1 MESLLFKNIKQLI
14 QIQEIGLTPIPGKMM
29 AQLPMLEHAW
39 LLVENGRIADYGEMS
54 SCPALNIETI
64 DASGKILMPSFVD
77 CHTHIVFASS
87 REEEFVM
94 KIQGKSYED
103 IAAAGGGILNSAT
116 KLRASSA
123 EELYQHA
130 SARLLQLMRLG
141 TGAIEIKS
149 GYGLNLE
156 SELKM
161 LRVIKRL
168 KANFDI
174 PIKATLLAA
183 HAIPEAY
190 KNNRLAY
197 IDLIINEII
206 PAVVK
211 EDLAVFIDV
220 FCEKGFFTVEETDR
234 ILKAGLAHGLRP
246 KIHANQLAISGG
258 VQVGVQNN
266 AISVDHLEEI
276 GEEELEVLSRSNT
289 IPVALPSCSFY
300 LGIPF
305 TPARRILDYNLPLAL
320 ASDYNPGS
328 TPSGNMNFI
337 FSLACI
343 KMKLLPEEAIH
354 AMTLNAA
361 CAMDVQKEVGSITR
375 GKRANLILTK
385 GIPSLAYLPYSFGEN
400 CIDNVFVKGKIMNFG
415 FCTI

>member
-77 CHTHIVFASS
+77 CHTHIVFAAS

-123 EELYQHA
+123 EELYQRA

-400 CIDNVFVKGKIMNFG
+400 CIDNVFVKGKIMNS
-415 FCTI
+415 TK

>member
-1 MESLLFKNIKQLI
+1 MKAILFKNIKQLL
-14 QIQEIGLTPIPGKMM
+14 QIQESGLLPVSGKKM
-29 AQLPMLEHAW
+29 AELPMLENAW
-39 LLVENGRIADYGEMS
+39 LLVEEGRIANYGTMKT
-54 SCPALNIETI
+54 CPELEVETI
-64 DASGKILMPSFVD
+64 DASGRILMPTFVD
-77 CHTHIVFASS
+77 CHTHIVFAAT

-94 KIQGKSYED
+94 KIQGKAYEE
-103 IAAAGGGILNSAT
+103 IAAAGGGILNSVR
-116 KLRASSA
+116 KLRNTTE
-123 EELYQHA
+123 EELYQDA
-130 SARLLQLMRLG
+130 AARLEGLIRLG

-168 KANFDI
+168 KADFDI
-174 PIKATLLAA
+174 PIKANLLAA
-183 HAIPEAY
+183 HAIPSEF
-190 KNNRLAY
+190 KNNRSGY

-211 EDLAVFIDV
+211 EGLADFIDV
-220 FCEKGFFTVEETDR
+220 FCEKGFFTVEETDY

-246 KIHANQLAISGG
+246 KIHANQLAVSGG
-258 VQVGVQNN
+258 VQVGVEND

-276 GEEELEVLSRSNT
+276 GEEELRVLVHSKT
-289 IPVALPSCSFY
+289 IPVGLPSCSFY
-300 LGIPF
+300 LGIPYA
-305 TPARRILDYNLPLAL
+305 PARSILKQDLPFAL

-337 FSLACI
+337 LSLACI

-354 AMTLNAA
+354 AVTLNAA
-361 CAMDVQKEVGSITR
+361 CAMGVQSEVGSITR

-385 GIPSLAYLPYSFGEN
+385 SISSLAYLPYSFGEN
-400 CIDNVFVKGKIMNFG
+400 CICKVFVNGKVMD
-415 FCTI
+415 

>member
-77 CHTHIVFASS
+77 CHTHIVFAAS

-400 CIDNVFVKGKIMNFG
+400 CIDNVFVKGKIMNS
-415 FCTI
+415 TK

>member
-1 MESLLFKNIKQLI
+1 MR
-14 QIQEIGLTPIPGKMM
+14 LTP
-29 AQLPMLEHAW
+29 
-39 LLVENGRIADYGEMS
+39 Y
-54 SCPALNIETI
+54 
-64 DASGKILMPSFVD
+64 
-77 CHTHIVFASS
+77 
-87 REEEFVM
+87 
-94 KIQGKSYED
+94 
-103 IAAAGGGILNSAT
+103 
-116 KLRASSA
+116 
-123 EELYQHA
+123 
-130 SARLLQLMRLG
+130 
-141 TGAIEIKS
+141 
-149 GYGLNLE
+149 
-156 SELKM
+156 LK
-161 LRVIKRL
+161 
-168 KANFDI
+168 
-174 PIKATLLAA
+174 PI
-183 HAIPEAY
+183 

-400 CIDNVFVKGKIMNFG
+400 CIDNVFVKGKIMNS
-415 FCTI
+415 TK

>member
-77 CHTHIVFASS
+77 CHTHIVFAAS

-123 EELYQHA
+123 EELYQRA

-385 GIPSLAYLPYSFGEN
+385 RIPSLAYLPYSFGEN
-400 CIDNVFVKGKIMNFG
+400 CIDNVFVKGKIMNS
-415 FCTI
+415 TK

>member
-14 QIQEIGLTPIPGKMM
+14 QIQEIGLSPIPGKMM

-77 CHTHIVFASS
+77 CHTHIVFAAS

-123 EELYQHA
+123 EELYQRA

-400 CIDNVFVKGKIMNFG
+400 CIDNVFVKGKIMNS
-415 FCTI
+415 TK

>member
-14 QIQEIGLTPIPGKMM
+14 QIQEIGLSPIPGKMM
-29 AQLPMLEHAW
+29 AQLPMLEHAG

-77 CHTHIVFASS
+77 CHTHIVFAAS

-123 EELYQHA
+123 EELYQRA

-385 GIPSLAYLPYSFGEN
+385 RIPSLAYLPYSFGEN
-400 CIDNVFVKGKIMNFG
+400 CIDNVFVKGKIMNS
-415 FCTI
+415 TK

>member
-14 QIQEIGLTPIPGKMM
+14 QIQEIGLSPIPGKMM

-77 CHTHIVFASS
+77 CHTHIVFAAS

-385 GIPSLAYLPYSFGEN
+385 RIPSLAYLPYSFGEN
-400 CIDNVFVKGKIMNFG
+400 CIDNVFVKGKIMNS
-415 FCTI
+415 TK

>member
-77 CHTHIVFASS
+77 CHTHIVFAAS

-385 GIPSLAYLPYSFGEN
+385 RIPSLAYLPYSFGEN
-400 CIDNVFVKGKIMNFG
+400 CIDNVFVKGKIMNS
-415 FCTI
+415 TK

>member
-14 QIQEIGLTPIPGKMM
+14 QIQEIGLSPIPGKMM

-77 CHTHIVFASS
+77 CHTHIVFAAS

-123 EELYQHA
+123 EELYQRA

-385 GIPSLAYLPYSFGEN
+385 RIPSLAYLPYSFGEN
-400 CIDNVFVKGKIMNFG
+400 CIDNVFVKGKIMNS
-415 FCTI
+415 TK

>member
-14 QIQEIGLTPIPGKMM
+14 QIQEIGLTSIPGKMM

-77 CHTHIVFASS
+77 CHTHIVFAAS

-385 GIPSLAYLPYSFGEN
+385 RIPSLAYLPYSFGEN
-400 CIDNVFVKGKIMNFG
+400 CIDNVFVKGKIMNS
-415 FCTI
+415 TK

>member
-14 QIQEIGLTPIPGKMM
+14 QIQEIGLTSIPGKMM

-77 CHTHIVFASS
+77 CHTHIVFAAS

-400 CIDNVFVKGKIMNFG
+400 CIDNVFVKGKIMNS
-415 FCTI
+415 TK